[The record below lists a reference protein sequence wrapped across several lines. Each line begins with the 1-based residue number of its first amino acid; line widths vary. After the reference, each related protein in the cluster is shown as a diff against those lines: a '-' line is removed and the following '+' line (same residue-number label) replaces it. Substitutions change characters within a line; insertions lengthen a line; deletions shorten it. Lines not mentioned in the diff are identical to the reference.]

1 MSKQILFTGAS
12 LDVMWALY
20 NRGPLSISDVPSKSG
35 LDELLRH
42 KLAVAVV
49 VRGETKY
56 AGTMEMA
63 SHYKRQHW
71 KSDSTKS

>member
-20 NRGPLSISDVPSKSG
+20 NRGPLSISEVPSKSG

-42 KLAVAVV
+42 KLAVAIVD
-49 VRGETKY
+49 RGETKY
-56 AGTMEMA
+56 AGTMGLA

-71 KSDSTKS
+71 KSANSKP